1 MANNVYARLVYKQ
14 KPISHPDLIIFVA
27 KLLSEQPSTH
37 IDALFDAL
45 CFPLSLGVS
54 NGDPTSKKMSMR
66 IRYTRP

>member
-14 KPISHPDLIIFVA
+14 KPISHPDLNIFVA
-27 KLLSEQPSTH
+27 KLLSEQASTH
-37 IDALFDAL
+37 IDAL

>member
-14 KPISHPDLIIFVA
+14 KPISHPDLNIFVA
-27 KLLSEQPSTH
+27 KLLNEQPSTH
-37 IDALFDAL
+37 IDAL